1 MKSSHK
7 LSIALFL
14 TLSMMLSSCQET
26 IEDLEFVWCTDIRQE
41 MNITL
46 GFQLEK
52 AFPTKEATLEI
63 CAANGYMVFLDDEM
77 VAFGPSRTAHGHIR
91 KDEIRLT
98 NLTKDSKLTVDV
110 IGYNINSF
118 CYANEEPYFAA
129 RVLDKKGKAFAS
141 SRDFSCSLLSDRL
154 QKVERFSY
162 QRDFSE
168 AYRMATDRSEY
179 YLGRGDLFP
188 KLEVSQ
194 VEAPKILS
202 RGVSYP
208 TYERIPMTLAENG
221 TMRVDTSLP
230 IWENR
235 FIDDISDS
243 TSMGYKRAELEVATS
258 AELSQ
263 MTYQKTGS
271 GVRDIKA
278 GEYSVTDAKRTITGF
293 FDLRIKVEEPSLF
306 YVLFDEID
314 LNDDGKNGDFIDLD
328 FKRNTCTS
336 AVRYDLQPGEY
347 HLVNFEQFSARFLK
361 FVCSKGKI
369 QIQDSKLIAFE
380 NPDMFRLDFRSA
392 DDSLN
397 LIVSA
402 SQNTLAQ
409 NGVDLFTDCPQRE
422 RAGWLC
428 DAFFSARAEFL
439 LSGDNAVDR
448 NFLENYALAPQLPQL
463 PEGMIPMCYPG
474 DHNSGQ
480 FIPNWSMWY
489 VLQLYDYYQRT
500 GDGSLVEMSK
510 DKIRG
515 LLGYFQKLE
524 NEVGLIENLENW
536 VFVEWS
542 KANDFTDGV
551 NFPSNMLY
559 SEMLIK
565 SGEMLG
571 DESLILK
578 GQKMKETI
586 RELSFNGQFFEDNMI
601 RKDGK
606 LAHTQNTSETCQYY
620 AFYFGI
626 ADKDT
631 YPELHRTLFTE
642 FGPTR
647 NAQKVYPKVYPSN
660 SFIGNYLRME
670 LLRLEGQTEQ
680 IIRES
685 KEFFHF
691 MAERTHTLWEHNN
704 PTGSLNH
711 GFAAYAANF
720 IVEAVTGIAG
730 YDAESNTI
738 LMSTPQIMMD
748 CQARIPF
755 KGDWITVDFK
765 QGQRNITFPEGV
777 ATRLVSR

>member
-1 MKSSHK
+1 M
-7 LSIALFL
+7 I
-14 TLSMMLSSCQET
+14 LSMMLSSCQET
-26 IEDLEFVWCTDIRQE
+26 VQNLEFVWPADIRQE

-52 AFPTKEATLEI
+52 PFPTKEATLEI

-91 KDEIRLT
+91 KDEILLT
-98 NLTKDSKLTVDV
+98 GLRPESKLTVSV

-118 CYANEEPYFAA
+118 CYANEEPFFAA
-129 RVLDKKGKAFAS
+129 RVLDKKGKAFAG
-141 SRDFSCSLLSDRL
+141 SRDFSCSLLTDRL

-162 QRDFSE
+162 QRNFSE
-168 AYRMATDRSEY
+168 AYRMEADRSEY
-179 YLGRGDLFP
+179 YKGRQDLFP
-188 KLEVSQ
+188 KLEVDS
-194 VEAPKILS
+194 VPSPVILA
-202 RGVSYP
+202 RGVAYP

-221 TMRVDTSLP
+221 TMEVDPTLP
-230 IWENR
+230 VWENR
-235 FIDDISDS
+235 FIDDISDT
-243 TSMGYKRAELEVATS
+243 TSMGYKREQLEVATS
-258 AELSQ
+258 AELSL

-271 GVRDIKA
+271 GVSEIKA
-278 GEYSVTDAKRTITGF
+278 GEYSVTDALRTITGF
-293 FDLRIKVEEPSLF
+293 YDLRIKVLEPSLF

-314 LNDDGKNGDFIDLD
+314 LNEDGKNGDFIDLD

-336 AVRYDLQPGEY
+336 AVRYDLQPGAY

-361 FVCSKGKI
+361 FVCSKGSI

-380 NPDMFRLDFRSA
+380 NPDMFLLDFKSA

-402 SQNTLAQ
+402 SENTLAQ

-439 LSGDNAVDR
+439 LSGKNDVDR
-448 NFLENYALAPQLPQL
+448 NFLENYALSPQLPQL

-474 DHNSGQ
+474 DHISGE

-500 GDGSLVEMSK
+500 ADQALVEKSK

-515 LLGYFQKLE
+515 LLGYFKKLE
-524 NEVGLIENLENW
+524 NEDGLLEDLENW

-542 KANDFTDGV
+542 QANKFVDGV

-565 SGEMLG
+565 SGEMLS
-571 DESLILK
+571 DEALILK
-578 GQKMKETI
+578 GKKMKETI
-586 RELSFNGQFFEDNMI
+586 RSLSFNGQFFEDNML
-601 RKDGK
+601 RKNGK
-606 LAHTQNTSETCQYY
+606 LTRTGNTSETCQYY

-626 ADKDT
+626 ADKQT
-631 YPELHRTLFTE
+631 YPELHQTLFSA
-642 FGPTR
+642 FGPFR
-647 NAQKVYPKVYPSN
+647 DAQKVYPKVYPSN

-670 LLRLEGQTEQ
+670 LLRLEGQTAQ
-680 IIRES
+680 IIQES
-685 KEFFHF
+685 KAFFHF

-730 YDAESNTI
+730 YEAESNTI
-738 LMSTPQIMMD
+738 LLSTPQIKMD

-755 KGDWITVDFK
+755 KGDWIKVDFK
-765 QGQRNITFPEGV
+765 GDERNITFPDGV
-777 ATRLVSR
+777 NTRQVAR